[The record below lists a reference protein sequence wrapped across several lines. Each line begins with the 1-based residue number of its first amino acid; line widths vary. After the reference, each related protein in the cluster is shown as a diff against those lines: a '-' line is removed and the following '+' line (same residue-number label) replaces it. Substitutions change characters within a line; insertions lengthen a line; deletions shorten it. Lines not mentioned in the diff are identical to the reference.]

1 MILDGEPPR
10 LAESP
15 AADVSRTRAP
25 NVVVAVIAPRHGRL
39 DSRRRTSRSP
49 ARHISNVDV

>member
-15 AADVSRTRAP
+15 TADVSRTRAP
-25 NVVVAVIAPRHGRL
+25 NVVVAVVAPRHGRL